1 MVFTTDIMTHRLNI
15 HIYSSEIRNETRI
28 FKETSS
34 IVRLGLTD
42 KILIIGVL
50 GQGLAQKE
58 LIDENREIYRV
69 KLFMNRFRKSKIVD
83 VLKFVEFLVVV
94 VFRFVQ
100 RKPEYVNFHS
110 LAVLPLAPF
119 FKLFAKSYII
129 YDAHELET
137 EKAGINGMLKKMSK
151 ISERFLVKFVDKIIV
166 VSDSIAQW
174 YKEAYPGKEIFVV
187 RNIPHNSGAAVLH
200 NNELKQRLGIKESEI
215 LFIYQGL
222 INMGRGIQKL
232 LDTFIEL
239 PEEKHIL
246 FMGFGKDT
254 DSVNEYSKKYKN
266 IHYHPAVPYNAIQKI
281 TAGADVGFS
290 ILDNSCL
297 NHYFCL
303 PNKFFEYILSGVPVI
318 ASNFPDMSKVIE
330 STKFGWTSS
339 PERGAL
345 LNLIN
350 SISIDEINIKKALIQ
365 NGHDQFGWQIEEKN
379 YPLVFTKYK

>member
-1 MVFTTDIMTHRLNI
+1 MVFTTDIMTQRLNI

-94 VFRFVQ
+94 VFRFVH

-119 FKLFAKSYII
+119 FKLFAKSYTI

-137 EKAGINGMLKKMSK
+137 EKAGFNGLLKKMSK
-151 ISERFLVKFVDKIIV
+151 VCERFLVKFVDKIIV
-166 VSDSIAQW
+166 VSDSIALW

-200 NNELKQRLGIKESEI
+200 NNELKHRLGIKESEI

-222 INMGRGIQKL
+222 ISMERGIQNL
-232 LDTFIEL
+232 LDTFINL
-239 PEEKHIL
+239 PVEKHIL
-246 FMGFGKDT
+246 FMGFGKETDT
-254 DSVNEYSKKYKN
+254 VIEYSKKHKN
-266 IHYHPAVPYNAIQKI
+266 IHYHPAVPYNEIQKI

-290 ILDNSCL
+290 MLDNSCL
-297 NHYFCL
+297 NHFFCL

-318 ASNFPDMSKVIE
+318 ASNFPDMSKIIE

-339 PERGAL
+339 PEPGAL

-350 SISIDEINIKKALIQ
+350 SISIEEINNKKVLIQ

-379 YPLVFTKYK
+379 YPLVFTRNK